1 MTGEAL
7 PECYRCQFD
16 EQGHPC
22 RRADGAGLDYAKIA
36 RDIVRSGRAFAGEGI
51 DEALYAETR
60 WAADC
65 AFEIE
70 NEHPEHLL
78 ALVLAAMDACETLQD
93 AAYIAAGV
101 TENMVVKHGP
111 RVISAIERL
120 ASKSAKFRYI
130 LSGIW
135 SQGGSVDPGVW
146 ERIGLAVAA
155 GGRMSNDGRGPWDGN
170 PVTVLDEAA
179 AEALLAERVVD
190 IARRLGLIEDA
201 EPRH

>member
-1 MTGEAL
+1 MSGKAL
-7 PECYRCQFD
+7 PECYACRFD
-16 EQGHPC
+16 EAGYPC
-22 RRADGAGLDYAKIA
+22 RRANGAGLDYARIA
-36 RDIVRSGRAFAGEGI
+36 RDLVRSGRAFAGEGI

-60 WAADC
+60 WASDC

-78 ALVLAAMDACETLQD
+78 PLVLAAMDACETLQD

-111 RVISAIERL
+111 RVISDVERL

-135 SQGGSVDPGVW
+135 SQGGSVGAGVW
-146 ERIGLAVAA
+146 ERIGLAVAR
-155 GGRMSNDGRGPWDGN
+155 GGRMSNDGRGPWDRN
-170 PVTVLDEAA
+170 PVTVLDDVAA
-179 AEALLAERVVD
+179 QSLLAERVVD
-190 IARRLGLIEDA
+190 IARTIGLIADA
-201 EPRH
+201 KPRH